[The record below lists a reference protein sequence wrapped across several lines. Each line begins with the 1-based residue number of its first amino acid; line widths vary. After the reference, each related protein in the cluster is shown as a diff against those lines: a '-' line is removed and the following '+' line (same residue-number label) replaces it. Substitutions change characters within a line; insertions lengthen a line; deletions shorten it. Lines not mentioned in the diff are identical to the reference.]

1 MEKKSSFRQSHFT
14 DSKKSN
20 NNQEIYHIKSMN
32 IARTH
37 TILFLLIG
45 TISVIKAINGQELVY
60 DLHICHS
67 ALCYVRICLFWIVNE
82 TTNNYKLGSFNGH
95 PIELKPHWF
104 RQEPGSNFIGNG
116 ASLWSFQYNT
126 HKWFFAFSEWMKGRK
141 NNLLTNKNWFI
152 HK

>member
-14 DSKKSN
+14 DSKKPN

-67 ALCYVRICLFWIVNE
+67 ALCYVRICLF
-82 TTNNYKLGSFNGH
+82 
-95 PIELKPHWF
+95 
-104 RQEPGSNFIGNG
+104 
-116 ASLWSFQYNT
+116 
-126 HKWFFAFSEWMKGRK
+126 
-141 NNLLTNKNWFI
+141 
-152 HK
+152 